1 MNLVAKICEN
11 AKQTANIFAGI
22 SEGVKNSILLCLKN
36 LLEENSEKII
46 AANKRD
52 LLLAEKNGRNAA
64 FLDRLTL
71 TNERIKGIA
80 EGLEAIIS
88 LNDPVGEIVEEYV
101 LPNGLNVKKTRAPLG
116 VIAIIFEARPNVAID
131 AAALCIKSGNGVI
144 LRGSKDSTESVNML
158 VFLIKKA
165 LKENKISENLVG
177 LIDSSDRSTSVEVL
191 KQDKFIDVVI
201 PRGGESLKKVV
212 LENATMPVIASAGGN
227 CHIYVAKTAKLEVAE
242 KVVVNS
248 KTNRPAVCN
257 ALETLLVDKSVAPS
271 MVPFLCGSL
280 CREGVEIR
288 VSERA
293 KEYYP
298 QGKIVSSEEMYK
310 EYDDMII
317 KVEIVKGIEEAIS
330 HINYF
335 GTHHSD
341 GIISEDYEEIDKF
354 MKEVDSSAI
363 YLNASTRFTD
373 GFQLGLGAEM
383 GISTQKLH
391 VRGPI
396 GLKELT
402 STKYCVYGNGQTRN

>member
-11 AKQTANIFAGI
+11 AKQTANTFAGI
-22 SEGVKNSILLCLKN
+22 SEGIKNSILLCLKN

-46 AANKRD
+46 AANKKD

-280 CREGVEIR
+280 FKEGVEIR

>member
-46 AANKRD
+46 AANKKD